1 MNVNRILFI
10 FQDLQTLKQLKF
22 AQSVARDEKWH
33 DNVAT
38 LLMEQGNSTVISE
51 DELKEE
57 DTEVVKALQE
67 KYDALKDKLLME
79 ASLSISLYVM
89 TNAQ

>member
-10 FQDLQTLKQLKF
+10 FQDLQTLKQLKL

-79 ASLSISLYVM
+79 ASLSISLYGM

>member
-1 MNVNRILFI
+1 M
-10 FQDLQTLKQLKF
+10 
-22 AQSVARDEKWH
+22 AQSVARDEKWY

-38 LLMEQGNSTVISE
+38 LLIEQGNSTVTNE
-51 DELKEE
+51 DEVKEE

-79 ASLSISLYVM
+79 VNLNINLYM
-89 TNAQ
+89 K

>member
-1 MNVNRILFI
+1 MNVNRILSI
-10 FQDLQTLKQLKF
+10 LQDLQTLKQLKL

-79 ASLSISLYVM
+79 ASLSISLYGM

>member
-10 FQDLQTLKQLKF
+10 FQDLQTLKQLKL

-51 DELKEE
+51 DGLKEE

-79 ASLSISLYVM
+79 ASLSISLYGM